1 MDEIPWGDLMVEEF
15 QINEAGAQC
24 NISTIPKTTRSTDT
38 CKDDRDCIEI
48 GRTIASL
55 KFDPLI
61 ETQSEVMCYV
71 GGRGDQ
77 ILKCVYESASR
88 IKKVL
93 GERASRTPFA
103 DVTRFV
109 SAVTGMLIYEK
120 IGKLHFAGVSQTT
133 VRHVCK
139 VKESRKRQIETKR
152 DGRRKSK
159 RARKSADNDDDY
171 MPSDEKEEFGSE
183 DEQPRPKQEED
194 SDQIPPIEQ
203 NLAGI
208 LELAEQQITEGDQEG

>member
-24 NISTIPKTTRSTDT
+24 NISTIPKTTRSTNT

-77 ILKCVYESASR
+77 ILKCVYESASH
-88 IKKVL
+88 IKEVL
-93 GERASRTPFA
+93 GERANRTPFA
-103 DVTRFV
+103 DVFRFV
-109 SAVTGMLIYEK
+109 SAIT
-120 IGKLHFAGVSQTT
+120 GVSQTT
-133 VRHVCK
+133 VQRVCK

-171 MPSDEKEEFGSE
+171 VPSDEKEEFGSE
-183 DEQPRPKQEED
+183 DEQPKPKQEED

-208 LELAEQQITEGDQEG
+208 LELAKQQITEGDREG